1 MIKATWFSLFS
12 SGGFPGT
19 PLPKFVIRPPL
30 ARFPLPIRFVPLAVL
45 LLLLV
50 SPLPAQST
58 DAPATDAPS
67 TDAPSPKL
75 LTVAERSDFRATARH
90 ADVLE
95 FAQALSKQDPRVKYV
110 EFGKSVEGRALPLV
124 IVAPPDQQSPAAAA
138 QAGKPIVLLF
148 ANIHAGEVD
157 GKEALL
163 MLTRDLLAKTHQSLL
178 SQLVLLVV
186 PNLNPDG
193 NERFDR
199 ANRPQQDG
207 PAEGMGIRENAQ
219 GLDLNRDYIKLESPE
234 IRALVRLVRQWQP
247 HLVVD
252 CHTTNGSWHRH
263 TITYDANRHPAGNS
277 RLIELARHKL
287 LPAAASQLLALG
299 NWQSF
304 YYGNFNRDHTAWE
317 TFPLEPRFGTHYFS
331 LGPQLAVLVESYSH
345 APFRDR
351 VLATRDYCRALLQV
365 AVEQRSE
372 ILAAITQARTALA
385 SDTSPIEVPLQVSP
399 APLPGNFKIL
409 GYEEREED
417 GRSIRTDTLQ
427 EYPVT
432 FWGGSQVKLAV
443 PRPAAYLIPPGYP
456 LAIETLQRHGI
467 EVQQLREDIE
477 LDLQIYQVAERQTAA
492 EPFQGHRTTRL
503 TVTRREETRP
513 IPAGWF
519 VVRTNH
525 SLGQLSALLL
535 EPHADDG
542 LTCWNFFDQPAA
554 QPAAQPADPKALA
567 IGSDFPVLRL
577 PTWTPLL
584 LGPVRAVPEQQPA
597 PRSITMAD
605 LYDPPTATE
614 SSTRNSTGAAAATSA
629 STPRRSIN
637 LTGSPATGMV
647 WSPDGQSYL
656 HAREGKLYRVSP
668 ATGRLTPLVPDPEPL
683 RRSLAALAPIGPKNA
698 ASLARFSPS
707 QLNPAHT
714 AILIQHDN
722 DLYHARLDGSLA
734 VRLTTTPAAEELAS
748 FSPDGNYVA
757 FVRSHNLFV
766 VDVDSQTE
774 RQLTTDGNSKVSNGK
789 ADWVYYEEVFRRDWR
804 CYWWSPDSRRL
815 AFLRL
820 DDTPVHAFAV
830 IDPIPPRQQ
839 VEWTAYPKAGD
850 PLPLVNVG
858 VVTAA
863 GGEPVLA
870 KLSDYSATD
879 RIITRATFTPDSE
892 TVIAHVLNRQQ
903 TWMDLLKIDAHSGE
917 TQRLFREQTQAWVD
931 DHGPPEFLTDGSFLF
946 LSERTGY
953 KHLYHYS
960 ASGQLQKQLTS
971 GPWEIRSVHRVDP
984 GSQFVYFSATKDN
997 AIGQQLYRVKLDGS
1011 QFTALTNPVGTHQIS
1026 FAPRGPH
1033 FLQTVSSRTQPT
1045 RVYCATVPTSPPATP
1060 TAPADSAAINSP
1072 SSTASSTTASST
1084 TATIIPPTRTVDLNP
1099 VPTLQDYR
1107 LGKMEPVQI
1116 PTPDGFLLEGQLTF
1130 PPDFDPE
1137 RARRYPVWVK
1147 TYGGPHAPT
1156 VKDSWIG
1163 GRLEDQAHAAAGF
1176 IIFQIDPR
1184 PASGKGAIATWS
1196 AYRQL
1201 GKQELADLEHA
1212 VRWLSQRPY
1221 IDAARIGLSGY
1232 SYGGYLTCYAL
1243 THSKLFAAGVAGAPV
1258 TDWRNYDAIYTE
1270 RYMDTP
1276 QDNPDGYR
1284 KSSVVQAA
1292 RDLHGKLLL
1301 VHGAMDDNVHLQ
1313 NVLQLLGAFQAAD
1326 RYCELQIYPRAR
1338 HGVGGK
1344 HFPKLAFEFMSR
1356 HLNP

>member
-1 MIKATWFSLFS
+1 M
-12 SGGFPGT
+12 
-19 PLPKFVIRPPL
+19 
-30 ARFPLPIRFVPLAVL
+30 
-45 LLLLV
+45 
-50 SPLPAQST
+50 
-58 DAPATDAPS
+58 
-67 TDAPSPKL
+67 
-75 LTVAERSDFRATARH
+75 
-90 ADVLE
+90 
-95 FAQALSKQDPRVKYV
+95 
-110 EFGKSVEGRALPLV
+110 EFGKSVEGRALPLL
-124 IVAPPDQQSPAAAA
+124 IVAPPDLQSPAAAA
-138 QAGKPIVLLF
+138 RSGKPIALLF

-163 MLTRDLLAKTHQSLL
+163 MLARDLLAETHQSLL
-178 SQLVLLVV
+178 SQLVLLIV

-207 PAEGMGIRENAQ
+207 PADGMGIRENAQ
-219 GLDLNRDYIKLESPE
+219 GLDLNRDYVKLESPE
-234 IRALVRLVRQWQP
+234 IRALVRLVRLWQP

-277 RLIELARHKL
+277 GLIELARQKL
-287 LPAAASQLLALG
+287 LPAAANQLLALG

-345 APFRDR
+345 APYRDR
-351 VLATRDYCRALLQV
+351 VLATRDYCQALLQV
-365 AVEQRSE
+365 TAERRSE
-372 ILAAITQARTALA
+372 ILSAISQSRTALA
-385 SDTSPIEVPLQVSP
+385 SDSGPIEVPLQVSP

-417 GRSIRTDTLQ
+417 GRFVRTDTLR

-432 FWGGSQVKLAV
+432 FWGGSLVKLAV
-443 PRPAAYLIPPGYP
+443 TRPAAYLIPPGYP

-477 LDLQIYQVAERQTAA
+477 LDLQIYRVAERQSAA

-503 TVTRREETRP
+503 TVSRRDETRS
-513 IPAGWF
+513 ISAGWF
-519 VVRTNH
+519 VVRTNQT
-525 SLGQLSALLL
+525 LGQLSAVLL
-535 EPHADDG
+535 EPQADDG
-542 LTCWNFFDQPAA
+542 FTCWNIFDQRSDRQGD
-554 QPAAQPADPKALA
+554 QPELA
-567 IGSDFPVLRL
+567 VGSDFPVLRL

-584 LGPVRAVPEQQPA
+584 LGPVRAVAEQQPA
-597 PRSITMAD
+597 PRTITMAD
-605 LYDPPTATE
+605 LYDPPTAAET
-614 SSTRNSTGAAAATSA
+614 SVSAAGAGAGAGIVATPSA
-629 STPRRSIN
+629 PRRPIN
-637 LTGSPATGMV
+637 LSGSPASGMA
-647 WSPDGQSYL
+647 WAPDGQSYL
-656 HAREGKLYRVSP
+656 HSREGKLYRVSP
-668 ATGRLTPLVPDPEPL
+668 ATGRLTPLVPDLEPL
-683 RRSLAALAPIGPKNA
+683 RRALAALAPIGPKNA
-698 ASLARFSPS
+698 ASLSRFSS
-707 QLNPAHT
+707 TQLNPAHT

-722 DLYHARLDGSLA
+722 DLYHARLDGSAA
-734 VRLTTTPAAEELAS
+734 VRLTATPAAEELAS
-748 FSPDGNYVA
+748 FSPDGKYVA
-757 FVRSHNLFV
+757 FVRNHNLFV

-774 RQLTTDGNSKVSNGK
+774 RQLTTDGHSKVSNGK
-789 ADWVYYEEVFRRDWR
+789 ADWVYYEEVFHRDWR

-863 GGEPVLA
+863 GGEPVFA

-879 RIITRATFTPDSE
+879 RLITRATFTPDSE
-892 TVIAHVLNRQQ
+892 AVIAHVLNRQQ
-903 TWMDLLKIDAHSGE
+903 TWMDLVKIDAQSGD
-917 TQRLFREQTQAWVD
+917 TQRLFREQTKAWVD
-931 DHGPPEFLTDGSFLF
+931 DHGAPEFLADGSFLF

-971 GPWEIRSVHRVDP
+971 GSWEIRSVHRVDP
-984 GSQFVYFSATKDN
+984 RSQFIYFSATKDN
-997 AIGQQLYRVKLDGS
+997 AIGQQLYRVKFDGS
-1011 QFTALTNPVGTHQIS
+1011 QFTALTEPAGTHQIR
-1026 FAPRGPH
+1026 FAPRGPYY
-1033 FLQTVSSRTQPT
+1033 LQTVSSRTQPT
-1045 RVYCATVPTSPPATP
+1045 RVFCATVPEPPATTP
-1060 TAPADSAAINSP
+1060 TTPADSPAADSP
-1072 SSTASSTTASST
+1072 SSLSPIA
-1084 TATIIPPTRTVDLNP
+1084 PTKRTVDLNP
-1099 VPTLQDYR
+1099 VPMLQDYR
-1107 LGKMEPVQI
+1107 LGKIEPVQI

-1137 RARRYPVWVK
+1137 RPRRYPVWVK

-1176 IIFQIDPR
+1176 IIFQVDPR

-1201 GKQELADLEHA
+1201 GKQELTDLEHA

-1276 QDNPDGYR
+1276 QENPEGYR
-1284 KSSVVQAA
+1284 ASSVVQAA

-1356 HLNP
+1356 HLQP